1 MSGSIFT
8 SSFSLS
14 QNKNWPLRLAKKLGY
29 TGSDEDRDV
38 LKFLQSA
45 DPVQMAE
52 QQTKIVLP
60 EELPYIHFPYQPHIE
75 PYITDDTFISKSPV
89 ESSRIAWGND
99 IDILIGGTSHE
110 GHSFLILV
118 ERDPTTL
125 SKFDLD
131 TAIPSE
137 LNVTDQAKRTEFVD
151 RIRKLYYGS
160 NDPSEDAIAFCE
172 VINMHTLFSVQIVKN
187 VSV

>member
-8 SSFSLS
+8 STFSLS
-14 QNKNWPLRLAKKLGY
+14 QFKNWPLRLAKKLGY

-45 DPVQMAE
+45 DPVRMAE
-52 QQTKIVLP
+52 EQNKILLP
-60 EELPYIHFPYQPHIE
+60 EEAPYINFPYQPHIE

-110 GHSFLILV
+110 GHVFLILV
-118 ERDPTTL
+118 ERDAAFL
-125 SKFDLD
+125 STVNLD

-137 LNVTDQAKRTEFVD
+137 LNLTDKAKRAEFVG
-151 RIRKLYYGS
+151 RIRELYYGS
-160 NDPSEDAIAFCE
+160 NDPSEDVIAYCE
-172 VINMHTLFSVQIVKN
+172 VTCTHFFFKSNR
-187 VSV
+187 